1 MDLSRTRSLETL
13 ELIIY
18 ALGQQYPLLLHLLST
33 CSSPLLQSID
43 ILMWIP
49 NANLDPLPLLEA
61 VDWSQ
66 LDALAGNER
75 FPALRSFR
83 LDVFPTCTS
92 VPRTFF
98 RRRLPEVEKRGV
110 LVSPRLDRMGK
121 EDEKGNGRAL

>member
-1 MDLSRTRSLETL
+1 MLFRS
-13 ELIIY
+13 
-18 ALGQQYPLLLHLLST
+18 ALDKQYPLLLRLLST

-43 ILMWIP
+43 IPMWFP
-49 NANLDPLPLLEA
+49 GVNLDPLPLLEA

-66 LDALAGNER
+66 LDTLVSKER

-98 RRRLPEVEKRGV
+98 RSRLPEVEKRGI
-110 LVSPRLDRMGK
+110 LVSPHLDRMGK
-121 EDEKGNGRAL
+121 EDEKGKGRAL